1 MDIDRLIGEVYV
13 GLREHFGHLGWW
25 SDDPLE
31 VLVGAI
37 LTQRTDWRN
46 VEPAIQRLRDAGLME
61 LGSLA
66 AADVTRVE
74 VLIRSTGTYRQKAG
88 YLVGSCRRVQEDRDD
103 LAFLIDMPL
112 DEARRYLLSLPG
124 IGPETADSVLLYG
137 GNRPVFVID
146 AYTLRTFSRL
156 GAMLGTYKSA
166 QSSFMSALP
175 PDAELFRQYHAMLVE
190 HAKGFCRSVPRC
202 DGCPLR
208 ERCPSGDDG
217 LTGKYQ

>member
-13 GLREHFGHLGWW
+13 GLREHFGHLVWW

-46 VEPAIQRLRDAGLME
+46 VEAAIRRLRDAGLME
-61 LGSLA
+61 LGPLA

-74 VLIRSTGTYRQKAG
+74 GLIRSTGTFRQKAG
-88 YLVGSCRRVQEDRDD
+88 YLVGSCRKVLEERGG
-103 LAFLIDMPL
+103 LSFILDMPF

-124 IGPETADSVLLYG
+124 IGKETADSVLLYG

-156 GAMLGTYKSA
+156 GTELGSYERA

-208 ERCPSGDDG
+208 EKCR
-217 LTGKYQ
+217 YIE

>member
-1 MDIDRLIGEVYV
+1 MDIDRLIGEVYLV
-13 GLREHFGHLGWW
+13 LREHFGHLGWW

-46 VEPAIQRLRDAGLME
+46 VEAAIQRLRDAGLME

-66 AADVTRVE
+66 AADVARVE
-74 VLIRSTGTYRQKAG
+74 GPIRSTGTYRQKAG
-88 YLVGSCRRVQEDRDD
+88 YLVGSCRMALEDRGG
-103 LAFLIDMPL
+103 LSFILDMPL
-112 DEARRYLLSLPG
+112 DDARRYLLSLPG

-156 GAMLGTYKSA
+156 GAELGSYERA
-166 QSSFMSALP
+166 QSTFMDVLP
-175 PDAELFRQYHAMLVE
+175 PDAGLFKQYHAMIVE

-208 ERCPSGDDG
+208 EKCRSVE
-217 LTGKYQ
+217 